1 MISLR
6 TPHMRRAKLNLRNQA
21 PTETGRPAHHAS
33 PICRYACASWVVAAT
48 DDANPVFQFL
58 APQTPTIQLRRPWRP
73 PCSSLSLFP
82 YSLAPSLS
90 RSLSLSLVHVHS
102 STIPPSGSLARSLA
116 GSSSGRR
123 RCFARSLEVPRRW
136 SSVFGL
142 APLPAPPNER
152 TNGAC
157 GCQSHLPILHKLHPR
172 RPSPSPCKFETSLAV
187 GPFHLTAPGT

>member
-1 MISLR
+1 MHHQFAVMRVPHGWLLR
-6 TPHMRRAKLNLRNQA
+6 QTMPIQYSSFLHHKPQLFNFVVHGAPHAR
-21 PTETGRPAHHAS
+21 
-33 PICRYACASWVVAAT
+33 
-48 DDANPVFQFL
+48 
-58 APQTPTIQLRRPWRP
+58 
-73 PCSSLSLFP
+73 LSLFFLTP
-82 YSLAPSLS
+82 SLPRSLA
-90 RSLSLSLVHVHS
+90 LSLSLVHVHS

-142 APLPAPPNER
+142 APLPAPPNKR